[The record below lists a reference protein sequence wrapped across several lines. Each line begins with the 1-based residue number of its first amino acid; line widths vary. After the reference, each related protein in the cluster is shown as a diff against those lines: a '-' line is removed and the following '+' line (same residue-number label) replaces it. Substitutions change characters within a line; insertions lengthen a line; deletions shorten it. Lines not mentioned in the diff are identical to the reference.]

1 MRSIQRP
8 NQYLSNVSAYGTD
21 LGNEAVDKSNSFYGS
36 ILELSHLRAFFLNA

>member
-36 ILELSHLRAFFLNA
+36 IF